1 MAKIFIEQFVKQKT
15 PIFKL
20 MYAYFLLAL
29 TIVFALAG
37 FFLFP
42 MFLCIALLLGLLFWW
57 VNMQNKV
64 EFEYSCMSDEL
75 NIDRIIAQQ
84 KRKGIIRMVIG
95 KMEVLAPSYSPKI
108 KEHKYA
114 HAKVLNCSSREK
126 DAKTYTLIYN
136 GDDGRFEV
144 IFEPEEEILQALKD
158 LAPHKIFID

>member
-1 MAKIFIEQFVKQKT
+1 MVKIFIEQFVKQKM

-20 MYAYFLLAL
+20 MLKYFILAL
-29 TIVFALAG
+29 TVVFALAG
-37 FFLFP
+37 FLLFP
-42 MFLCIALLLGLLFWW
+42 LFLCIAILLGLLFWW
-57 VNMQNKV
+57 VNMQCQV

-95 KMEVLAPSYSPKI
+95 KMEILAPSDSPRL

-126 DAKTYTLIYN
+126 NAKTYTIIYN

-144 IFEPEEEILQALKD
+144 IFEPEEEILQALKN
-158 LAPHKIFID
+158 LSPGKIFID